1 MISEQQLLLVIILV
15 ILLLVITRRRKFS
28 AENYLKQPANLD
40 DIMKLVDDKGR
51 IRFYPYDHSTP
62 RNYILERNGDTVRFK
77 GQFLGVNKKKY
88 YISVKDN
95 TTPHITSTK
104 KPVGNVD
111 FKIMKSITDSAD
123 GYYSIKVA
131 DNDSQVYMFLDPL
144 TNEGGFIDLKDN
156 EMLKGI
162 NNPIALN
169 FHFATPGKSG
179 ASVPALDASEYI

>member
-1 MISEQQLLLVIILV
+1 MISEQHLLLVIVLL
-15 ILLLVITRRRKFS
+15 ILLLIITRRKRFDTES
-28 AENYLKQPANLD
+28 YVKQPADLD

-62 RNYILERNGDTVRFK
+62 RNYFLERNGDTVRFK

-88 YISVKDN
+88 YVAVKDG
-95 TTPHITSTK
+95 TTPHITSTA

-111 FKIMKSITDSAD
+111 FRIMKSITESAD

-131 DNDSQVYMFLDPL
+131 DNDSNVYMFLDPVS
-144 TNEGGFIDLKDN
+144 NEGGFIDLKDD
-156 EMLKGI
+156 EALKGLR
-162 NNPIALN
+162 NPIALN
-169 FHFATPGKSG
+169 FHFSTPGKSG